1 VSEGDLLKLDTSQ
14 TGNINGATET
24 TLIAMRVMTS
34 KGEEGEVT
42 AGTVVKVS
50 LKDLQ
55 EFDSEFRAK
64 LDAGLAEAD
73 KNKDQFKQGS

>member
-1 VSEGDLLKLDTSQ
+1 
-14 TGNINGATET
+14 
-24 TLIAMRVMTS
+24 MRVMTS
-34 KGEEGEVT
+34 KGEDGEAT

-64 LDAGLAEAD
+64 LDVGLSEAE
-73 KNKDQFKQGS
+73 KNKDAFKQGA